1 MFALIDAAG
10 WPIWFLIVASVIAL
24 AIIGERW
31 WSLRESIVMPRNL
44 LAQTIDDFRESR
56 TTPQMLSRLARSSPL
71 GQLFAAGLRNAKSP
85 PAIIKEAIEESGR
98 TVAIELERFLTSL
111 GTIAIIAPLL
121 FMLVMG
127 LFEFGRMM
135 MVQEILTN
143 GAREGA
149 RKAALPGATSSD
161 VTGVVN
167 TYLSATGIS
176 GHTTSCAPDP
186 ATAAAGANVTV
197 TISVPYTSVSWLPAS
212 TVRWLANTSLSARV
226 VMRKEEY

>member
-1 MFALIDAAG
+1 M
-10 WPIWFLIVASVIAL
+10 L
-24 AIIGERW
+24 ARPLRKPQGL
-31 WSLRESIVMPRNL
+31 LREPSCR
-44 LAQTIDDFRESR
+44 
-56 TTPQMLSRLARSSPL
+56 ARRS
-71 GQLFAAGLRNAKSP
+71 GAA
-85 PAIIKEAIEESGR
+85 
-98 TVAIELERFLTSL
+98 TVEF
-111 GTIAIIAPLL
+111 AIIAPLL

-186 ATAAAGANVTV
+186 ATA
-197 TISVPYTSVSWLPAS
+197 
-212 TVRWLANTSLSARV
+212 
-226 VMRKEEY
+226 